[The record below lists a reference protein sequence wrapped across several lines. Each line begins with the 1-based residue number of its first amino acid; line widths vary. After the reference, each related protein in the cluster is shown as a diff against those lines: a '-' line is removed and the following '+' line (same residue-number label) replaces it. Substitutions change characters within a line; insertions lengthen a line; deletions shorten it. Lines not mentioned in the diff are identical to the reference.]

1 MSTLTCTKLT
11 LLTLAAVV
19 IQIIGLSLFVLG
31 FFPVKPALSG
41 VSGPESFTSPV
52 CPSAEDHNFTIQSPD
67 ELKSLYLELSNISPS
82 YDRLILMVVDGL
94 PAEFVLGRDD
104 RPAPEIFRKSMPYTQ
119 SLLDRGVATGY
130 HAKAAPPTVT
140 MPRLKAMV
148 SGSVGGFLD
157 VALNF
162 NTQELLDDNLIG
174 QFFKIGWKMVML
186 GDETWLKLFPRSFT
200 RHDGVHSFFVKDT
213 VQVDHNVSRHLDAE
227 LLMIDWKLLMLVSDH
242 GMTENGNHGGASY
255 EEADALMLLIGLRDY
270 DRRPSTHKTVNQVD
284 ITPTLALLFGVP
296 IPINSAGILIA
307 DTLKSLEAAQ
317 QLRAL
322 ELNTWQLFRL
332 LQAQLPDLSCSSSCG
347 VDKDGPGNDIGECDG
362 NTEEIFC
369 CLYIKAADLHKAW
382 KSCQVLGSNK
392 VEDYRSTV
400 LAYNDFLRTASEW
413 LSRRAT
419 NKPVGLLA
427 FGLTGMIL
435 SSLILLSLL
444 YQLEQDVC
452 MIKEDRTSHFSSRM
466 HKWHMD
472 EIFVMAIVCF
482 LVLSMGSSSLIEEE
496 QYIWHFMT
504 STLYF
509 LLLRKAVQ
517 SISSV
522 NTQDQGNFMERQI
535 KRRFI
540 QMSSII
546 FVLIS
551 GRILRGWHQGGVNWT
566 NFPDI
571 SKWLESEGTAYIKP
585 VQLVSLLLLTTSG
598 FYALSFLRP
607 SKRFVIVVG
616 LSFLFPAILVL
627 QYIINYQSSGVPAS
641 SNNATLLVQIIYA
654 TLGTTTF
661 GIVVAVPWFMPVRNP
676 KGCSSHHYNVLHV
689 GIADSLYLIGLVY
702 IICWGLLQLLLQQP
716 INSAPIL
723 LLLVQILA
731 SMCSSS
737 NSDPEPKQWVEVAV
751 VYYLGMAG
759 HFALGNT
766 NTIATIDVAGAYMG
780 VSSHST
786 VLSGILMFMITYAAP
801 MLALLS
807 MLINLSRRSKISLV
821 NAQDVDLHF
830 LLKTTLAYPCLVP
843 LGLNSIFLVAY
854 TTILL
859 LMRNH
864 LFVWSVFSPKYMYV
878 CATTACIYIGVL
890 IVASTVFYTYS
901 TLGLRKMW
909 IR

>member
-1 MSTLTCTKLT
+1 
-11 LLTLAAVV
+11 
-19 IQIIGLSLFVLG
+19 
-31 FFPVKPALSG
+31 
-41 VSGPESFTSPV
+41 
-52 CPSAEDHNFTIQSPD
+52 
-67 ELKSLYLELSNISPS
+67 
-82 YDRLILMVVDGL
+82 
-94 PAEFVLGRDD
+94 
-104 RPAPEIFRKSMPYTQ
+104 
-119 SLLDRGVATGY
+119 
-130 HAKAAPPTVT
+130 
-140 MPRLKAMV
+140 
-148 SGSVGGFLD
+148 
-157 VALNF
+157 
-162 NTQELLDDNLIG
+162 
-174 QFFKIGWKMVML
+174 
-186 GDETWLKLFPRSFT
+186 
-200 RHDGVHSFFVKDT
+200 
-213 VQVDHNVSRHLDAE
+213 
-227 LLMIDWKLLMLVSDH
+227 
-242 GMTENGNHGGASY
+242 
-255 EEADALMLLIGLRDY
+255 
-270 DRRPSTHKTVNQVD
+270 
-284 ITPTLALLFGVP
+284 
-296 IPINSAGILIA
+296 
-307 DTLKSLEAAQ
+307 
-317 QLRAL
+317 
-322 ELNTWQLFRL
+322 
-332 LQAQLPDLSCSSSCG
+332 
-347 VDKDGPGNDIGECDG
+347 
-362 NTEEIFC
+362 
-369 CLYIKAADLHKAW
+369 
-382 KSCQVLGSNK
+382 
-392 VEDYRSTV
+392 
-400 LAYNDFLRTASEW
+400 
-413 LSRRAT
+413 
-419 NKPVGLLA
+419 
-427 FGLTGMIL
+427 
-435 SSLILLSLL
+435 
-444 YQLEQDVC
+444 
-452 MIKEDRTSHFSSRM
+452 M

-737 NSDPEPKQWVEVAV
+737 NSDPEPKQWVEVS
-751 VYYLGMAG
+751 
-759 HFALGNT
+759 
-766 NTIATIDVAGAYMG
+766 DSQYMFN
-780 VSSHST
+780 V
-786 VLSGILMFMITYAAP
+786 
-801 MLALLS
+801 
-807 MLINLSRRSKISLV
+807 
-821 NAQDVDLHF
+821 F
-830 LLKTTLAYPCLVP
+830 LL
-843 LGLNSIFLVAY
+843 
-854 TTILL
+854 ILL
-859 LMRNH
+859 RSQH
-864 LFVWSVFSPKYMYV
+864 
-878 CATTACIYIGVL
+878 
-890 IVASTVFYTYS
+890 
-901 TLGLRKMW
+901 
-909 IR
+909 